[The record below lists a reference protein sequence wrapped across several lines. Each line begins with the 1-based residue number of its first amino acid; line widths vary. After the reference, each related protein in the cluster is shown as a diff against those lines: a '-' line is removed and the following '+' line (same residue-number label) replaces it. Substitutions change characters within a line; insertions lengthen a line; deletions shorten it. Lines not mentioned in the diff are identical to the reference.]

1 MVSKKMMEQGSIVQ
15 ELDAEVYRK
24 IAGALAS
31 KQFELDTT
39 IEIERKKRE
48 GRWIIEL
55 WSKNEDIE
63 KSRRAIKEVIGEV
76 GITETLKIPTDEL
89 KREKE
94 KEIFA
99 EVREDEEGHLVV
111 LAELPGVEEEDILL
125 EVENVLKI
133 SVNAKNQNR
142 KYSKQVLLPEPAK
155 ITEKT
160 YKHNVLE
167 VKLKKEVEKQE

>member
-39 IEIERKKRE
+39 IEIQRKKRE

-55 WSKNEDIE
+55 WSKNKDIE
-63 KSRRAIKEVIGEV
+63 KSKRAIKEAVGEA
-76 GITETLKIPTDEL
+76 GITETLKIPAEEL

-133 SVNAKNQNR
+133 SVNGKNKNG

-155 ITEKT
+155 IMEKT

-167 VKLKKEVEKQE
+167 VKLKKEVEKQK

>member
-1 MVSKKMMEQGSIVQ
+1 MEQGSIVQ

-31 KQFELDTT
+31 KQFELDTL
-39 IEIERKKRE
+39 IEIQRKKIE
-48 GRWIIEL
+48 GKWIIEL
-55 WSKNEDIE
+55 WSKNKDIE
-63 KSRRAIKEVIGEV
+63 KSKRAIKEVVGKA
-76 GITETLKIPTDEL
+76 GITETLKIPAEEL
-89 KREKE
+89 KKE

-133 SVNAKNQNR
+133 SVNTHDQ

-155 ITEKT
+155 IMEKT
-160 YKHNVLE
+160 YKHNILE
-167 VKLKKEVEKQE
+167 VRLKKEGEKQK

>member
-1 MVSKKMMEQGSIVQ
+1 MMQQGSIVQ
-15 ELDAEVYRK
+15 ELDAEVYRE

-31 KQFELDTT
+31 RQFELETT
-39 IEIERKKRE
+39 IEIQRKKRE

-55 WSKNEDIE
+55 WSKNEDTE
-63 KSRRAIKEVIGEV
+63 KSKRAIKEVIGEA
-76 GITETLKIPTDEL
+76 GITETLKIPADEL
-89 KREKE
+89 KKG
-94 KEIFA
+94 KEIFT

-111 LAELPGVEEEDILL
+111 LAELPGVEEEDITL

-133 SVNAKNQNR
+133 SVNGKNQNR

-155 ITEKT
+155 IMEKT
-160 YKHNVLE
+160 YKHNLLE

>member
-1 MVSKKMMEQGSIVQ
+1 MVSKKMAEQGSIVH

-31 KQFELDTT
+31 KQFELETT

-55 WSKNEDIE
+55 WSKNEDTE
-63 KSRRAIKEVIGEV
+63 KSKRAIKEVIGEA
-76 GITETLKIPTDEL
+76 GITETLKIPAEEL
-89 KREKE
+89 KKE
-94 KEIFA
+94 KEIFT
-99 EVREDEEGHLVV
+99 EVREDEEGYLVV
-111 LAELPGVEEEDILL
+111 LAELPGVEEEDIGL

-133 SVNAKNQNR
+133 SVNGKNQNK
-142 KYSKQVLLPEPAK
+142 KYSKEVLLPEPAK
-155 ITEKT
+155 IMGKT
-160 YKHNVLE
+160 YKHNTLE

>member
-31 KQFELDTT
+31 KQFELETT

-55 WSKNEDIE
+55 WSE
-63 KSRRAIKEVIGEV
+63 KPEKAKRAIKEVIGEA
-76 GITETLKIPTDEL
+76 GITETLKIPAEEL
-89 KREKE
+89 KKE

-111 LAELPGVEEEDILL
+111 LAELPGVEEEDIGL
-125 EVENVLKI
+125 EVENVLRI
-133 SVNAKNQNR
+133 SVNVKNQNR
-142 KYSKQVLLPEPAK
+142 KYSKEVLLPEPAK
-155 ITEKT
+155 IISKT
-160 YKHNVLE
+160 YKNNILE

>member
-63 KSRRAIKEVIGEV
+63 KSKRAIKEVIGEA
-76 GITETLKIPTDEL
+76 GITETLKIPAEEL
-89 KREKE
+89 KKE

-111 LAELPGVEEEDILL
+111 LAELPGVEEEDIGL

-133 SVNAKNQNR
+133 SVNGKNQNG

-155 ITEKT
+155 IMEKT
-160 YKHNVLE
+160 YKHNLLE